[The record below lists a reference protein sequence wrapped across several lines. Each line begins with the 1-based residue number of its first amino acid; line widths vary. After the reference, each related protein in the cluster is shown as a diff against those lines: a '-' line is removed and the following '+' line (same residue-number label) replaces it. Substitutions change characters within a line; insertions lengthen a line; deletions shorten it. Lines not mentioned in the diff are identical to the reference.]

1 MRFGSRTG
9 GSGSSDLI
17 IVLILV
23 HNTTDRPPADGQKK
37 KKKKSAS
44 SDIIYIP
51 NTFRYG
57 GKSIIG
63 VYTPVFLVIFVGKGK
78 NNKRNTFS
86 FSCRVVVVVGG
97 SVWVCCSHRSE
108 DFGAATKSYV
118 V

>member
-23 HNTTDRPPADGQKK
+23 HNTTDRPPANGQKTKK

-78 NNKRNTFS
+78 KQ
-86 FSCRVVVVVGG
+86 
-97 SVWVCCSHRSE
+97 
-108 DFGAATKSYV
+108 
-118 V
+118 

>member
-23 HNTTDRPPADGQKK
+23 HNTTDRPPANGQK

-78 NNKRNTFS
+78 KQ
-86 FSCRVVVVVGG
+86 
-97 SVWVCCSHRSE
+97 
-108 DFGAATKSYV
+108 
-118 V
+118 